1 MTMTTMTTTTTT
13 TTATTHI
20 LLTGGRVVNADQEF
34 MADVLITNDKI
45 ADVGNPHLLKVPTEN
60 VQVVDCAGKLI
71 IPGGIDPH
79 TQ

>member
-1 MTMTTMTTTTTT
+1 MTN
-13 TTATTHI
+13 HI

-45 ADVGNPHLLKVPTEN
+45 AAIGNPKLDAKDTVVPTKN
-60 VQVVDCAGKLI
+60 NHVTVVDCTGKFI